1 MLSTKRAILLFL
13 LAFTLCGSVSKAL
26 EPPVDLEGDP
36 LPEGALV
43 RLGTTRWRH
52 GDVIA
57 ITLHAPDGHTV
68 ITASTYGVIRVWDV
82 KSGRLLRSFGQAW
95 NPVRGDGSLFHA
107 SEGPNAA
114 VMMPNVI
121 LNALALSNDGKLLA
135 AGTSGGQLTI
145 WEVTTGQERVKS
157 TQISERAIA
166 ALVFGPQ
173 DKYLVAKTN
182 DQIVRFLDLEGK
194 EFRAFDAWPA
204 GAPKNMSF
212 GVSRDLLGF
221 CKKDTNL
228 FATSRGVEK
237 GVSFLSVKQWN
248 LQTGTE
254 LPELRIG
261 PYPSEVLAASVD
273 GNMLLLLK
281 DYALILWDL
290 EAGNEIR
297 KLHSD
302 EKGNPVSMAA
312 FSPDGA
318 WIATRRIFSKTIQL
332 WQAATGKEVWRHN
345 DQFDF
350 GFRGYA
356 FSNLAFSPDSKRL
369 ASGTAATV
377 LRQWDVASGKEL
389 ESTPGHAG
397 AVFALALAEGGKRV
411 VTYSEDERLITWD
424 IATGKQLTSTQ
435 RRLPYYFSNTTHFA
449 LAHDGSALF
458 LGGRQSP
465 DAQFYYWNPDKKPNP
480 KERAD
485 WKAHQGEAFGV
496 ALSPDGKTAAT
507 RGRENTTRLWDVATR
522 KVIRKLPEPVP
533 LQEKPNNA
541 VSGYF
546 GNATPTLL
554 FSADGTK
561 LASLLP
567 NPALRYYDPRR
578 ANMIT
583 SVRVW
588 DAQTGKL
595 TVPHE
600 MAVAGIACFA
610 IAPDG
615 RTVAAGCYD
624 GTIQQSETL
633 TGKIRLKMPEMP
645 KGAIVALAYSPN
657 GLLLAGAGQ
666 DHVVRV
672 WHRYSGKLVAT
683 CDGHRGPVTCLLFD
697 RESKRLISGSRDTT
711 ALVWKMP
718 EMPEQSVKA
727 PADDDLNRLW
737 KDLAGD
743 DAGLALQAICTF
755 ASQEKAA
762 VSFFKGHLKPIPPPN
777 AELLAKL
784 IADLDSDQLVVRQ
797 QATLAI
803 EKIGDVAEPAL
814 EEALRGKLRLET
826 QRRIEKILEGWL
838 IEQMPRPNELQHLRA
853 LEALERI
860 KNTDA
865 HNLVSALAK
874 GAAGARLTRE
884 ATRTLTRV
892 TYTKE

>member
-13 LAFTLCGSVSKAL
+13 LAFTLCNSSKAI
-26 EPPVDLEGDP
+26 EPPVDLAGDP
-36 LPEGALV
+36 LPDGALV
-43 RLGTTRWRH
+43 RLGSTRWRH
-52 GDVIA
+52 GAVIA
-57 ITLHAPDGHTV
+57 YTLHAPDGQTV
-68 ITASTYGVIRVWDV
+68 ITASTDGVIRVWDAR
-82 KSGRLLRSFGQAW
+82 SGRHLRSFGQAW
-95 NPVRGDGSLFHA
+95 NPVGGDEGQFHA
-107 SEGPNAA
+107 SDGPNAA
-114 VMMPNVI
+114 VMMPKVI
-121 LNALALSNDGKLLA
+121 LNALALSKDGKLLA

-145 WEVTTGQERVKS
+145 WNVATGQDRVK
-157 TQISERAIA
+157 TTPISERAIA
-166 ALVFGPQ
+166 GLVFGPE
-173 DKYLVAKTN
+173 DKYVVAKTN
-182 DQIVRFLDLEGK
+182 DQVVRFLDLDGK
-194 EFRAFDAWPA
+194 EFRAFAAWPD
-204 GAPKNMSF
+204 GASKNMSF
-212 GVSRDLLGF
+212 GVTRDLLGF
-221 CKKDTNL
+221 CKKDTSL

-248 LQTGTE
+248 VETGTE

-273 GNMLLLLK
+273 GNKLLLLK
-281 DYALILWDL
+281 DYALVLWDL
-290 EAGNEIR
+290 EAGKEIR
-297 KLHSD
+297 KLFSD
-302 EKGNPVSMAA
+302 EKGNPVSLAA

-318 WIATRRIFSKTIQL
+318 WIATRRNFNRTLQL

-345 DQFDF
+345 DQFDS

-356 FSNLAFSPDSKRL
+356 FSNLTFSSDSKRL

-389 ESTPGHAG
+389 ESAPGHAG

-411 VTYSEDERLITWD
+411 VTYSEDERLIAWD
-424 IATGKQLTSTQ
+424 LATGKLVTSIQ

-449 LAHDGSALF
+449 LAYDGSALF
-458 LGGRQSP
+458 LGGRQFP
-465 DAQFYYWNPDKKPNP
+465 EAQFYYWNPDKKPNP

-507 RGRENTTRLWDVATR
+507 RGRDNTTRLWDVAVR
-522 KVIRKLPEPVP
+522 KEIRKLPEPVP

-567 NPALRYYDPRR
+567 NPALRYYDSRR

-588 DAQTGKL
+588 DAVTGKL
-595 TVPHE
+595 AVPHE
-600 MAVAGIACFA
+600 LAVAGIACFA

-615 RTVAAGCYD
+615 RSVAASCYD
-624 GTIQQSETL
+624 GTIQQWETL
-633 TGKIRLKMPEMP
+633 TGKNRMKMPAIP
-645 KGAIVALAYSPN
+645 KGAMVALAFSAD

-666 DHVVRV
+666 DHVIRV
-672 WHRYSGKLVAT
+672 WHRYDGKLLAKYK
-683 CDGHRGPVTCLLFD
+683 GHLGPVTSLLFD

-711 ALVWKMP
+711 ALVWKVP
-718 EMPEQSVKA
+718 ELPEQATKSLA
-727 PADDDLNRLW
+727 ADELRRLW
-737 KDLAGD
+737 KEIAGD
-743 DAGLALQAICTF
+743 DAGLASQAISAF
-755 ASQEKAA
+755 ASQGNVA
-762 VSFFKGHLKPIPPPN
+762 VSFFKDHLRPIPPAN
-777 AELLAKL
+777 ADILAKL

-797 QATLAI
+797 QATVAI

-838 IEQMPRPNELQHLRA
+838 IEQMPGPNELQQLRA

-860 KNTDA
+860 KNSDA
-865 HNLVSALAK
+865 RSLVAALAK

-884 ATRTLTRV
+884 AERMLKRMQP
-892 TYTKE
+892 